1 MKVFG
6 AMLYQVQYTKIGLGF
21 ISVLGII
28 MFVLFWLHKSNY
40 DQCKMVYDV
49 HFPYTVSGLRKGD
62 PVVYNGVNA
71 GRVKD
76 IFVNPK
82 DIEKVVV
89 RVCLLSGFPIKTDA
103 YAAVEVKNIAGG
115 SIIAVHGG
123 SNHAPLLKPKKRG
136 HIPVIFSQRS
146 RIDQVLESA
155 PHIATQIQT
164 VLNDFG
170 ELFRGPQKQQWVDT
184 LQLLKNNLSKFDE
197 IQGHILSI
205 VGSNKSNL
213 KNLLNDS
220 NGHIQKFFKNG
231 AEAMSAVKKLAEQI
245 ERSPARFL
253 RQDPGT
259 GTVLR

>member
-1 MKVFG
+1 MKNFD

-76 IFVNPK
+76 IFVNSK

-89 RVCLLSGFPIKTDA
+89 RICLLSGFPIKTDA

-115 SIIAVHGG
+115 AVIAVHGG
-123 SNHAPLLKPKKRG
+123 SNNAPLLKPKKRG
-136 HIPVIFSQRS
+136 HVPEIPSQRS
-146 RIDQVLESA
+146 RIDQVIESA
-155 PHIATQIQT
+155 PHIVTQIQT
-164 VLNDFG
+164 ILEDFG
-170 ELFRGPQKQQWVDT
+170 ELFRGPQKQQWIDM
-184 LQLLKNNLSKFDE
+184 LKLMNSNLSKFE
-197 IQGHILSI
+197 KIQEQILSL

-213 KNLLNDS
+213 KNILGGS
-220 NGHIQKFFKNG
+220 TGHIQKFFKNG
-231 AEAMSAVKKLAEQI
+231 AEAMNAVKKLSEQI

-253 RQDPGT
+253 HQDPGT
-259 GTVLR
+259 GVVLR